1 MATSTVAAAG
11 PTAPAAQSHR
21 RSLLGWYRRYYL
33 LVNLPVLLLVT
44 ELALRRVDL
53 VQRFPFND
61 KDDLAKA
68 FRSYDAEPPRPDDA
82 VMLLFG
88 NSATDR
94 GFDPAAIE
102 RAIGNPHLRVYNF
115 GLKAARVDDERGLLE
130 LVRARGIT
138 PRAIVLGVN
147 PYLLDDQVNTDTLYP
162 WLQRRTPYLYFHRS
176 RFRTKLWFWVK
187 SLVKRA
193 KPKPDKADR
202 DADPVPEATTR
213 ISEAA
218 IHAYVSEFDRRP
230 ASDYPMV
237 GELAD
242 FIAWLEKQNI
252 RTYVVILPMAATGTS
267 RVPEYEGLLSAI
279 RAQVPA
285 GSLDLSQ
292 ASDRFPDELFY
303 DIGHPNKAGRVVF
316 TRELAAWLKTK
327 PELAP

>member
-1 MATSTVAAAG
+1 MATTTAADA
-11 PTAPAAQSHR
+11 APAAQSPR

-44 ELALRRVDL
+44 ELALRRADL
-53 VQRFPFND
+53 VHRFPFND
-61 KDDLAKA
+61 KDDLSKA
-68 FRSYDAEPPRPDDA
+68 FRSFDAAPPRPDDA

-94 GFDPAAIE
+94 GFDPQAIE
-102 RAIGNPHLRVYNF
+102 QAIGNPHLRIYNF
-115 GLKAARVDDERGLLE
+115 GLKAARIDDERGLLE

-176 RFRTKLWFWVK
+176 RFRTKLWFWIK
-187 SLVKRA
+187 SLAKGAPKGA
-193 KPKPDKADR
+193 KPAKADR

-230 ASDYPMV
+230 AADYPMV

-242 FIAWLEKQNI
+242 FIAWLEQQNI
-252 RTYVVILPMAATGTS
+252 RTYVVILPMAVAGTS
-267 RVPEYEGLLSAI
+267 RVPEYEDLLAAI
-279 RAQVPA
+279 RAHVPA
-285 GSLDLSQ
+285 GSLDLSR
-292 ASDRFPDELFY
+292 AADKFPDELFY

>member
-1 MATSTVAAAG
+1 MATTTVADAG
-11 PTAPAAQSHR
+11 PAVSAAQSPR

-44 ELALRRVDL
+44 ELALRRADL
-53 VQRFPFND
+53 VHRFPFND
-61 KDDLAKA
+61 KDDLSKA
-68 FRSYDAEPPRPDDA
+68 FRSYDAAPPGPDDA

-94 GFDPAAIE
+94 GFDPQAIE
-102 RAIGNPHLRVYNF
+102 QAIGNPHLRVYNF

-176 RFRTKLWFWVK
+176 RFRTKLWFWIK
-187 SLVKRA
+187 SLA
-193 KPKPDKADR
+193 KGTKQPAKADR
-202 DADPVPEATTR
+202 DGDPVPEATTR
-213 ISEAA
+213 IPEAA

-230 ASDYPMV
+230 AADYPMID
-237 GELAD
+237 ELAD

-252 RTYVVILPMAATGTS
+252 RTYVVILPMAVAGTS
-267 RVPEYEGLLSAI
+267 QVPEYEGLLDAI
-279 RAQVPA
+279 RAHVPA
-285 GSLDLSQ
+285 QSLDLSR
-292 ASDRFPDELFY
+292 ATDKFPDELFY
-303 DIGHPNKAGRVVF
+303 DIGHPNQAGRVVF
-316 TRELAAWLKTK
+316 TKELAAWLKTK

>member
-1 MATSTVAAAG
+1 MATTTVADAG
-11 PTAPAAQSHR
+11 PAAAAAQR
-21 RSLLGWYRRYYL
+21 PLRGLLGWYRRYYL

-44 ELALRRVDL
+44 ELALRRADL
-53 VQRFPFND
+53 VHRFPFND
-61 KDDLAKA
+61 KDDLSKA
-68 FRSYDAEPPRPDDA
+68 FRSFDAAPPRPDDA

-94 GFDPAAIE
+94 GFDPQAIE
-102 RAIGNPHLRVYNF
+102 QAIGNPHLRVYNF

-138 PRAIVLGVN
+138 PRFIVLGVN

-176 RFRTKLWFWVK
+176 RFRTKLWFWIK
-187 SLVKRA
+187 SLA
-193 KPKPDKADR
+193 KGAKKPAKADR

-230 ASDYPMV
+230 AADYPMV
-237 GELAD
+237 GELTD

-252 RTYVVILPMAATGTS
+252 RTYVVILPMAVAGTS
-267 RVPEYEGLLSAI
+267 RVPEYADLLAQI
-279 RAQVPA
+279 RAHVPA
-285 GSLDLSQ
+285 GSLDLSR
-292 ASDRFPDELFY
+292 AADKFPDELFY